1 MLSVGLRWPLWKDHL
16 TPKGA
21 ATHKVEN
28 CCLGASRFLLHSFWY
43 CTTVSGYSFH
53 FYIEKQA
60 LGSPMVSPASL
71 PWVALTSSGSNHPKN
86 WGCYRREGS
95 GFTHLHPFLSQSSLY
110 QMLGNMAQP
119 LPAIPLKGWWR
130 EVGMVW
136 EIMWAEQKGQ
146 PLQKPAEVTCPPPQR
161 RNASLC
167 ALLRSPVLIWL
178 RQRWLAPHSFVF
190 NVWNGHNVLQF
201 HHF

>member
-95 GFTHLHPFLSQSSLY
+95 GFTHLHPFLSQSSFVSDAREHGSASASHSSKGMMEGSKHGLRDHV
-110 QMLGNMAQP
+110 NRTERPASSEACRSH
-119 LPAIPLKGWWR
+119 LPPTSTEECI
-130 EVGMVW
+130 
-136 EIMWAEQKGQ
+136 
-146 PLQKPAEVTCPPPQR
+146 
-161 RNASLC
+161 SLC
-167 ALLRSPVLIWL
+167 FAAESCPD
-178 RQRWLAPHSFVF
+178 LAAAEMI
-190 NVWNGHNVLQF
+190 GTT
-201 HHF
+201 